1 MPHFDNPFGA
11 QTELTDASAGI
22 SYRQNGERMAFAA
35 RAFCT
40 SAGVITDGSLIFVN
54 TLSKKFLKLRPAQ
67 PSGWV
72 RPETVRPCSLL
83 AGQPLERKSRACYFL
98 RRK

>member
-67 PSGWV
+67 PSGLI
-72 RPETVRPCSLL
+72 PCYYARLWENELL
-83 AGQPLERKSRACYFL
+83 CREEL
-98 RRK
+98 RRLE